1 MLIKTGFYHHRSV
14 NLRYLIAIA
23 LFLIALALRFATIPL
38 SAGLAYVTFLPA
50 VILSFYF
57 CGLRPGIVTTILSA
71 ISGLF
76 IFTPPV
82 WTVPTNL
89 YEYAGFVYFLFSSY
103 LSGLLI
109 TRLQT
114 YEQEVIEQL
123 EDSNKELGHS
133 NNILK
138 LAKEAAKAA
147 TWYWDIKN
155 NHFIWD
161 DEMFSLFGLEKTE
174 PKLEL
179 WEKALHPHDKHTAM
193 AALRNSIEQHTP
205 FICSYRVMLADNQ
218 VRWIDAFGST
228 NFDSAGNPAEMVGI
242 CLDSS
247 VLHESEHL
255 LKENE
260 NRLRYLFEHLPVPYQ
275 AIDAAGQWLDVNHK
289 MADLLGFFSPGQ
301 MIGLNFFDHM
311 HDDYRE
317 QNEKK
322 HTEFRCTHLLDG
334 ECQLLDKKG
343 KKISVII
350 ASHAEKDV
358 NGDYLKT
365 HLIMTDITERRGW
378 EDALAKLNTELE
390 MRVAQR
396 TAELEQANAI
406 LQEVAREDALTK
418 IPNRLALNER
428 LRTEFVRLKRR
439 KHGYVILMLDIDH
452 FKHVNDTYGH
462 AVGDAVLIQ
471 LANSLKVSIRA
482 DDFVCRFGGEEF
494 LVLLPDT
501 SIDAGYQVAEKIRK
515 TIEAF
520 VHPNA
525 GKMTVSVGLAMAD
538 DQDSDEYVA
547 VNKADDALYQA
558 KKSGRNQ
565 TSIHKSA

>member
-1 MLIKTGFYHHRSV
+1 MLIKTGFHHNRSANV
-14 NLRYLIAIA
+14 RYSIAIA

-38 SAGLAYVTFLPA
+38 SAGLAYVTFFPA

-57 CGLRPGIVTTILSA
+57 CGLRPGIVTSILSA
-71 ISGLF
+71 LSGLF

-82 WTVPTNL
+82 WTVPTNF
-89 YEYAGFVYFLFSSY
+89 YEYAGFAYFLFSSY
-103 LSGLLI
+103 LTGLLI
-109 TRLQT
+109 TRLQN
-114 YEQEVIEQL
+114 YEEEVIEQL

-133 NNILK
+133 KNIVK

-147 TWYWDIKN
+147 TWCWDLKN
-155 NHFIWD
+155 NQVIWD
-161 DEMFSLFGLEKTE
+161 DEMFSLFGLEKCE
-174 PKLEL
+174 PKFEL
-179 WEKALHPHDKHTAM
+179 WEKVLHPHDKHTVM
-193 AALRNSIEQHTP
+193 AALQNSIDQHTP
-205 FICSYRVMLADNQ
+205 FICSYRILLANNQ
-218 VRWIDAFGST
+218 IRWIDAFGST
-228 NFDSAGNPAEMVGI
+228 YFDSEGNPVEMVGI

-275 AIDAAGQWLDVNHK
+275 AIDSAGRWLDVNHK
-289 MADLLGFFSPGQ
+289 MADLLGFVSPNQ
-301 MIGLNFFDHM
+301 MIGLNFFDYM
-311 HDDYRE
+311 HGDYRE
-317 QNEKK
+317 QNEEK
-322 HTEFRCTHLLDG
+322 HTEFRRTHLLDG
-334 ECQLLDKKG
+334 ELQLLDRRG
-343 KKISVII
+343 KKIIVIT
-350 ASHAEKDV
+350 ASHAEKDL
-358 NGDYLKT
+358 NGVYLKT

-378 EDALAKLNTELE
+378 EDALAKLNADLE
-390 MRVAQR
+390 TRVTQR

-406 LQEVAREDALTK
+406 LQEVVREDALTK

-439 KHGYVILMLDIDH
+439 KHPYVILMLDIDY

-462 AVGDAVLIQ
+462 AVGDDVLIQ
-471 LANSLKVSIRA
+471 LANSLKGSIRA

-501 SIDAGYQVAEKIRK
+501 DIQAGYQVAEKIRK
-515 TIEAF
+515 TIEAL

-538 DQDSDEYVA
+538 AQDSDEYAA

-565 TSIHKSA
+565 TSVYKSA

>member
-1 MLIKTGFYHHRSV
+1 MLIKAGLHHIHSASA
-14 NLRYLIAIA
+14 RYAIAIA
-23 LFLIALALRFATIPL
+23 LYLIALALHFLTIPI
-38 SAGLAYVTFLPA
+38 SAGLAYVTFFPA

-57 CGLRPGIVTTILSA
+57 CGLRPAIVTTVLSA
-71 ISGLF
+71 FSGMF

-82 WTVPTNL
+82 WTLPTSFH
-89 YEYAGFVYFLFSSY
+89 EYVGLFYFLLSSC
-103 LSGLLI
+103 LSGFI
-109 TRLQT
+109 IARLQT
-114 YEQEVIEQL
+114 YEQAVTEQL

-133 NNILK
+133 NHILK

-147 TWYWDIKN
+147 TWHWDIKN
-155 NHFIWD
+155 NHLIWD
-161 DEMFSLFGLEKTE
+161 DEMFSLFGLEKIE

-179 WEKALHPHDKHTAM
+179 WEQVLHPHDKH
-193 AALRNSIEQHTP
+193 AALAALQNSIENNTP
-205 FICSYRVMLADNQ
+205 FICSYRIMLADNQ
-218 VRWIDAFGST
+218 IRWIDAFGST
-228 NFDSAGNPAEMVGI
+228 YFDAAGNPAEMVGI

-247 VLHESEHL
+247 VIHESEHL
-255 LKENE
+255 IKENE

-275 AIDAAGQWLDVNHK
+275 AIDVSGRWLDVNQK
-289 MADLLGFFSPGQ
+289 MADLLGFVTPNQ
-301 MIGLNFFDHM
+301 MIGLNFFDFM
-311 HDDYRE
+311 HDDYRA
-317 QNEKK
+317 QNEEK
-322 HTEFRCTHLLDG
+322 HVEFKRTHLLDG
-334 ECQLLDKKG
+334 ELQLFNRKG
-343 KKISVII
+343 KKVSVII
-350 ASHAEKDV
+350 ASHVEKDV
-358 NGDYLKT
+358 NGLYLKT
-365 HLIMTDITERRGW
+365 HMMMTDITERRGW

-396 TAELEQANAI
+396 TAELEQANTI

-439 KHGYVILMLDIDH
+439 KHPYVILMLDIDY

-471 LANSLKVSIRA
+471 LANSLKGSIRA

-501 SIDAGYQVAEKIRK
+501 SVDAGYQVAEKIRK

-520 VHPNA
+520 MHPHA

-565 TSIHKSA
+565 TSVHKSA